1 MLNFSRPHVVSGLVE
16 EDFGA
21 VSLTVDSVRFL

>member
-1 MLNFSRPHVVSGLVE
+1 MLNRSRPYVLSGLVE

-21 VSLTVDSVRFL
+21 VTLTVDSVRLL